1 MDTNLKNKT
10 RVDKIKILPIPDF
23 IEISN
28 GFVSGHVHT
37 KTSSCESINSEIRCK
52 LFCIYRLT
60 IQATN
65 FRRKIFWSEISEIQ
79 KSCIFRFT
87 EIISFETGE
96 EIDNKVW
103 SARNKIVMH
112 YLSTCW

>member
-79 KSCIFRFT
+79 SCIF
-87 EIISFETGE
+87 SFEIDGE
-96 EIDNKVW
+96 VDNKVK
-103 SARNKIVMH
+103 SARNRIVRY
-112 YLSTCW
+112 YLSTYW